1 MLAMCNDVE
10 HIDGLVIN
18 AFVERVYSQKTQ
30 LMKSELLF
38 Q

>member
-18 AFVERVYSQKTQ
+18 AFVERVFSPGFLVKNTAY
-30 LMKSELLF
+30 EV
-38 Q
+38 